1 METIKKDVVI
11 AGSGLV
17 GSLLSIF
24 LAKKGYNVKVYE
36 RRPDLRNSNSYQGR
50 SINLALSDRG
60 WRALKKIGIDKEIE
74 QISIPMYARKIHDVK
89 GNLVTQ
95 PYGKSGQAIYSV
107 SRLGI
112 NIALLKLADK
122 LSNVEL
128 FFDERCEGVDF
139 EKNEANFANTITDR
153 KTKENASLIFSA
165 DGAFSAGRLSKQLS
179 SDRFEYQQYYINCA
193 YKELEIPAGEN
204 GEFLMEKNAL
214 HIWPRGSF
222 MMIALPNPNG
232 SFTCTLFFP
241 ASGENSFDELNT
253 KEKTKT
259 FFEKYFAD
267 TLPLMPDYLEQYE
280 RNPVSSLVTVKC
292 FPWIYKDSFSL
303 IGDAAHAI
311 VPFFG
316 QGMNCGFEDCVVLDE
331 LIEKHN
337 ENWQE
342 ILAEFQKLRK
352 PDADAIADL
361 AINNF
366 NEMSDKTADPKF
378 LLQKKIESKFSDK
391 FPDKWI
397 PAYSMVTFSPHIRYS
412 EALANGK
419 RQQVIMDEVMNTNNI
434 ENIWDSEEVE
444 KMILERI

>member
-1 METIKKDVVI
+1 MDSNKRDVII

-24 LAKKGYNVKVYE
+24 LAKKGYKVKVFE
-36 RRPDLRNSNSYQGR
+36 RRPDLRKSNSYQGR

-60 WRALKKIGIDKEIE
+60 WRALKKIGIDNDIK
-74 QISIPMYARKIHDVK
+74 QIAIPMYARKIHDAK
-89 GNLVTQ
+89 GNLITQ
-95 PYGKSGQAIYSV
+95 PYGKDDQAIYSV

-112 NIALLKLADK
+112 NIALLELAEK

-128 FFDERCEGVDF
+128 FFDERCESVDF
-139 EKNEANFANTITDR
+139 EKKEATFVNTVNDS
-153 KTKENASLIFSA
+153 KTIINSSLIFSA

-193 YKELEIPAGEN
+193 YKELAIPAGEN
-204 GEFLMEKNAL
+204 GSFLIEKNAL

-222 MMIALPNPNG
+222 MMIALPNPDG

-241 ASGENSFDELNT
+241 DKGENSFDELDT
-253 KEKTKT
+253 REKTKI
-259 FFEKYFAD
+259 FFEKHFAD
-267 TLPLMPDYLEQYE
+267 ALPLMPDYLEQFAQ
-280 RNPVSSLVTVKC
+280 NPVSSLVTVKC
-292 FPWIYKDSFSL
+292 LPWIYKDSFSL

-331 LIEKHN
+331 LIEKYN
-337 ENWQE
+337 ENWEE
-342 ILAEFQKLRK
+342 ILPEFQKLRK
-352 PDADAIADL
+352 PDADAIADM

-366 NEMSDKTADPKF
+366 NEMSNKTGDPKF
-378 LLQKKIESKFSDK
+378 ILQKKIEARFSDK
-391 FPDKWI
+391 YPDKWI

-412 EALANGK
+412 TALENGK
-419 RQQVIMDEVMNTNNI
+419 RQQIIMDEIMSLKNI
-434 ENIWDSEEVE
+434 ENSWDSEEVE

>member
-1 METIKKDVVI
+1 MEAKNKDVVI

-24 LAKKGYNVKVYE
+24 LAKKGYKVKVFE
-36 RRPDLRNSNSYQGR
+36 RRPDLRSTNSYQGR

-60 WRALKKIGIDKEIE
+60 WRALKKIGIDQDIKKIA
-74 QISIPMYARKIHDVK
+74 IPMYSRMIHDVK
-89 GNLVTQ
+89 GNLVVQ
-95 PYGKSGQAIYSV
+95 PYGKNDQAIYSV

-112 NIALLKLADK
+112 NVALLELADK
-122 LSNVEL
+122 LPNIEL
-128 FFDERCEGVDF
+128 LFDERCESIDF
-139 EKNEANFANTITDR
+139 EKKEANFVNAITDR
-153 KTKENASLIFSA
+153 RTKENASLIFSA

-179 SDRFEYQQYYINCA
+179 SDRFEYQQFYINCA
-193 YKELEIPAGEN
+193 YKELAIPAGEN
-204 GEFLMEKNAL
+204 GSFLMEKNAL

-222 MMIALPNPNG
+222 MMIALPNPDG

-241 ASGENSFDELNT
+241 ASGEFSFEELNT
-253 KEKTKT
+253 REKTKT
-259 FFEKYFAD
+259 FFEKYFNDA
-267 TLPLMPDYLEQYE
+267 LPLMPDYLDQFE

-331 LIEKHN
+331 LMEEYQEK
-337 ENWQE
+337 WDE
-342 ILAEFQKLRK
+342 ILPEFEKLRK

-366 NEMSDKTADPKF
+366 NEMSDKTGDPKF
-378 LLQKKIESKFSDK
+378 LLQKKIEANFSDK
-391 FPDKWI
+391 HPDKWI

-419 RQQVIMDEVMNTNNI
+419 RQQGIMDDVMNTENI
-434 ENIWDSEEVE
+434 ENIWDSEQIE